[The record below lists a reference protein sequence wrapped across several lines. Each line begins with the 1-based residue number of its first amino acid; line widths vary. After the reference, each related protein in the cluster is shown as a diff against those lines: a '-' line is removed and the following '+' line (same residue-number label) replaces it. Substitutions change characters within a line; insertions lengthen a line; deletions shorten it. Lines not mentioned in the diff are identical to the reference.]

1 MSNFLSYYKQDKN
14 KELKSMIKFTKIL
27 VAFDGSE
34 NGLKALEVAE
44 HLTRDNHAELTV
56 LYVHDSPL
64 EYPLSMS
71 ATVAGDSYLNIT
83 VAGDSYLYMD
93 PGPLVDNAHVEPVS
107 DEFIIVE
114 EEVPNEVMTL
124 AKTKLRD
131 LDNVIYEKRTG
142 KAADEIVNYS
152 NDNSMDLIVIGN
164 RGIGAFKKLVTG
176 SVSDK
181 VSDQSECSVFI
192 VK

>member
-71 ATVAGDSYLNIT
+71 ATVE
-83 VAGDSYLYMD
+83 GDSYLYID
-93 PGPLVDNAHVEPVS
+93 PGHLVDNAHVEHGR
-107 DEFIIVE
+107 DEVIIVE

-124 AKTKLRD
+124 ATTKIRNLNNGNEGKT
-131 LDNVIYEKRTG
+131 
-142 KAADEIVNYS
+142 
-152 NDNSMDLIVIGN
+152 
-164 RGIGAFKKLVTG
+164 
-176 SVSDK
+176 
-181 VSDQSECSVFI
+181 
-192 VK
+192 

>member
-14 KELKSMIKFTKIL
+14 KELKSMIKLTKIL

-71 ATVAGDSYLNIT
+71 ATVAGDSYL
-83 VAGDSYLYMD
+83 YMD

-107 DEFIIVE
+107 DEFFIFVI
-114 EEVPNEVMTL
+114 EVYIYVM
-124 AKTKLRD
+124 
-131 LDNVIYEKRTG
+131 N
-142 KAADEIVNYS
+142 
-152 NDNSMDLIVIGN
+152 
-164 RGIGAFKKLVTG
+164 F
-176 SVSDK
+176 
-181 VSDQSECSVFI
+181 

>member
-1 MSNFLSYYKQDKN
+1 
-14 KELKSMIKFTKIL
+14 
-27 VAFDGSE
+27 
-34 NGLKALEVAE
+34 
-44 HLTRDNHAELTV
+44 
-56 LYVHDSPL
+56 
-64 EYPLSMS
+64 
-71 ATVAGDSYLNIT
+71 
-83 VAGDSYLYMD
+83 SYLYMD

-152 NDNSMDLIVIGN
+152 NDNSLDLIVIGN
-164 RGIGAFKKLVTG
+164 RGIGAIKQLVTR
-176 SVSDK
+176 SLSDK
-181 VSDQSECSVFI
+181 ETDQSECTVMILKDHRPSYL
-192 VK
+192 

>member
-1 MSNFLSYYKQDKN
+1 
-14 KELKSMIKFTKIL
+14 MIKFTKIL

-44 HLTRDNHAELTV
+44 QLTRDNHAELTV
-56 LYVHDSPL
+56 LYVHDAPL

-71 ATVAGDSYLNIT
+71 AT

-124 AKTKLRD
+124 A
-131 LDNVIYEKRTG
+131 
-142 KAADEIVNYS
+142 
-152 NDNSMDLIVIGN
+152 
-164 RGIGAFKKLVTG
+164 
-176 SVSDK
+176 
-181 VSDQSECSVFI
+181 
-192 VK
+192 

>member
-1 MSNFLSYYKQDKN
+1 
-14 KELKSMIKFTKIL
+14 MIKFTKIL

-44 HLTRDNHAELTV
+44 QLTRDNHAELTV
-56 LYVHDSPL
+56 LYVHDAPL

-71 ATVAGDSYLNIT
+71 AT

-142 KAADEIVNYS
+142 KAADEIVDYS

>member
-71 ATVAGDSYLNIT
+71 ATVAGDSYL
-83 VAGDSYLYMD
+83 YMD

-131 LDNVIYEKRTG
+131 LDN
-142 KAADEIVNYS
+142 EIGRAHAELQS
-152 NDNSMDLIVIGN
+152 
-164 RGIGAFKKLVTG
+164 RGHL
-176 SVSDK
+176 
-181 VSDQSECSVFI
+181 
-192 VK
+192 

>member
-1 MSNFLSYYKQDKN
+1 
-14 KELKSMIKFTKIL
+14 MIIMN
-27 VAFDGSE
+27 A
-34 NGLKALEVAE
+34 
-44 HLTRDNHAELTV
+44 
-56 LYVHDSPL
+56 YV
-64 EYPLSMS
+64 E
-71 ATVAGDSYLNIT
+71 T
-83 VAGDSYLYMD
+83 
-93 PGPLVDNAHVEPVS
+93 VS
-107 DEFIIVE
+107 DKFIIVE
-114 EEVPNEVMTL
+114 EEVPKEVMTL

-181 VSDQSECSVFI
+181 RSEERRVG
-192 VK
+192 KEGRARRGRKQEKKKER

>member
-71 ATVAGDSYLNIT
+71 ATVAGDSYLDRKSTRLNSSHVAISYAVFCLKKKRVINNI
-83 VAGDSYLYMD
+83 Y
-93 PGPLVDNAHVEPVS
+93 
-107 DEFIIVE
+107 
-114 EEVPNEVMTL
+114 
-124 AKTKLRD
+124 
-131 LDNVIYEKRTG
+131 
-142 KAADEIVNYS
+142 
-152 NDNSMDLIVIGN
+152 
-164 RGIGAFKKLVTG
+164 KKNN
-176 SVSDK
+176 K
-181 VSDQSECSVFI
+181 
-192 VK
+192 

>member
-71 ATVAGDSYLNIT
+71 ATVAGDSYL
-83 VAGDSYLYMD
+83 YMD

-124 AKTKLRD
+124 AKIGR
-131 LDNVIYEKRTG
+131 E
-142 KAADEIVNYS
+142 S
-152 NDNSMDLIVIGN
+152 CMDRVE
-164 RGIGAFKKLVTG
+164 
-176 SVSDK
+176 S
-181 VSDQSECSVFI
+181 
-192 VK
+192 